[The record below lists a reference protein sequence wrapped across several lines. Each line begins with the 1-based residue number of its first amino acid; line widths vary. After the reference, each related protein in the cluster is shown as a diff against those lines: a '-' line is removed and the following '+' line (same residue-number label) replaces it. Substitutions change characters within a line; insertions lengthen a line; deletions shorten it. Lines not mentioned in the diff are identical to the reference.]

1 MHFMT
6 GNSDS
11 FGMVNRW
18 KHDGQARGAS
28 NSSFR
33 VAMLGSITRS
43 VMSGTLIFD
52 SDEALGLWYNNIV
65 FMCMRVG
72 PLSSISRE
80 SIELKNEIFFNR

>member
-1 MHFMT
+1 
-6 GNSDS
+6 
-11 FGMVNRW
+11 
-18 KHDGQARGAS
+18 
-28 NSSFR
+28 
-33 VAMLGSITRS
+33 MLGTITLR

-52 SDEALGLWYNNIV
+52 SDEALGLWYNHIV